1 MTSWHIEGDKVE
13 ALTDLLLLGS
23 DVTADGDC
31 SHEITSRQESY
42 GKPRQYIKKQGYHFA
57 DKGPYSQGYSLS
69 SCHVLM

>member
-31 SHEITSRQESY
+31 SPEITSRQESD
-42 GKPRQYIKKQGYHFA
+42 GKPRQHIKEQRHYFVDTGL
-57 DKGPYSQGYSLS
+57 SSEGYSFS
-69 SCHVLM
+69 SSHVWM